1 MRIYV
6 RQEYIAED
14 KLGKVNNGDGNDLPE
29 DVSKA
34 LMDGWSPKWGA
45 SPQKFNPTWLKFSI
59 LAKKT
64 LLISVER
71 DGRFS
76 RAYRAKEK
84 TRQALG

>member
-14 KLGKVNNGDGNDLPE
+14 KLGKVNNGYGNDLPE

-45 SPQKFNPTWLKFSI
+45 SP
-59 LAKKT
+59 
-64 LLISVER
+64 
-71 DGRFS
+71 
-76 RAYRAKEK
+76 
-84 TRQALG
+84 